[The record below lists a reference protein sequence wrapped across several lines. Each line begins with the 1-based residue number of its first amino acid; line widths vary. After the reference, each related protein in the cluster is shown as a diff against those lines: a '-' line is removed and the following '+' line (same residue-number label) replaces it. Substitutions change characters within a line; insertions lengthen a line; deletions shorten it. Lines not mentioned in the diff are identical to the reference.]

1 MIIYT
6 YSISVYLCNI
16 QTILICMKYYLYT
29 KNLSCTVYLFNM
41 GFMGIYKHI
50 SPYIQG
56 CMYVIIIYFLIFNIN
71 GGITLDMGRICHYIS
86 ASVLWLTLN
95 I

>member
-29 KNLSCTVYLFNM
+29 KNLSYTVYLFM
-41 GFMGIYKHI
+41 GFMGNTLVRI
-50 SPYIQG
+50 SKDM
-56 CMYVIIIYFLIFNIN
+56 CML
-71 GGITLDMGRICHYIS
+71 LSYIS
-86 ASVLWLTLN
+86 L
-95 I
+95 